1 MPVVVPEAGTVDQ
14 ALPPAKP
21 LTRNR
26 WTPYLLLIPGL
37 AWLAVFFAMPLVTL
51 FTTSLQTENPD
62 GPGYVP
68 AFDVSN
74 YLTAVQEY
82 LPQFARSFGYAAL
95 ATLAAFLLAY
105 PLAYFIAFKAGRWR
119 SLMLILI
126 VAPFFCS
133 FLVRTNAW
141 KSILADESFVTQT
154 INAVLPGGQISIL
167 STWIAVV
174 AGITYNFLPF
184 MILPLY
190 ASLERI
196 DPRLIE
202 AAGDLYAKPF
212 TGFRKVTL
220 PLSMPGVIAGTL
232 LTFIPAAGDY
242 ISSELLGSPR
252 TTMIG
257 NVIQAQ
263 FVEVRNYPLASAL
276 SFILMA
282 VILVMVFTYIRRAG
296 TEDLV

>member
-1 MPVVVPEAGTVDQ
+1 MPVVVPDAGTVPETVP
-14 ALPPAKP
+14 AAKP
-21 LTRNR
+21 LTRRR
-26 WTPYLLLIPGL
+26 WVPYLLLAPGL
-37 AWLAVFFAMPLVTL
+37 LWLAVFFAIPLVTL
-51 FTTSLQTENPD
+51 FTTSLQSPNPD
-62 GPGYVP
+62 GPGYIP
-68 AFDVSN
+68 AFDVGN
-74 YLTAVQEY
+74 YVTAVQEY
-82 LPQFARSFGYAAL
+82 LPQFLRSFGYAAM
-95 ATLAAFLLAY
+95 ATIAALLLAY

-119 SLMLILI
+119 NLMLILI

-141 KSILADESFVTQT
+141 KSILADESWISGI
-154 INAVLPGGQISIL
+154 INLFIPGGQIQIL

-202 AAGDLYAKPF
+202 AAGDLYSRPF

-220 PLSMPGVIAGTL
+220 PLSMPGVVAGTL

-242 ISSELLGSPR
+242 ISAELLGSPR

-263 FVEVRNYPLASAL
+263 FVEVRNYPLASSL

-282 VILVMVFTYIRRAG
+282 LILVMVFAYVRRAG